1 MLGAMGLE
9 LLYKNLV
16 RPLLFCVD
24 PEDSHQFAHAVAR
37 NAKPL
42 WPLLGL
48 QFKYSGKDLTCEVA
62 GIRFQNPVGLAAGFD
77 KNGDLVDILG
87 DVGFGFAEIGSV
99 TAQARAGNPK
109 PRLFRLPEDQALIN
123 RLGLNG
129 EGADHI
135 ADKLKKKRLSLPIGI
150 NIAKTNDPAIVGDAA
165 IEDMFDTF
173 RKVRD
178 LPLAYITVNASCPN
192 TQEGILTETSMLA
205 TLFAQMQEA
214 NHHQLPIFVK
224 LSPDSSRQLIED
236 MVSTASK
243 CNLAGYVIGNTTT
256 SRGSLTTSPRVVEQI
271 GNGGLSGQP
280 LKKLALQLCQLVYKL
295 KAPNQVIIGC
305 GGISSGR
312 DAYDFILGGASMVQ
326 LYTGLV
332 YEGPTLPKRINEEL
346 SDLLRA
352 DGLSLADAVGMS
364 LKDKTHKTA
373 LAG

>member
-1 MLGAMGLE
+1 
-9 LLYKNLV
+9 
-16 RPLLFCVD
+16 
-24 PEDSHQFAHAVAR
+24 
-37 NAKPL
+37 
-42 WPLLGL
+42 
-48 QFKYSGKDLTCEVA
+48 
-62 GIRFQNPVGLAAGFD
+62 
-77 KNGDLVDILG
+77 
-87 DVGFGFAEIGSV
+87 
-99 TAQARAGNPK
+99 
-109 PRLFRLPEDQALIN
+109 
-123 RLGLNG
+123 
-129 EGADHI
+129 
-135 ADKLKKKRLSLPIGI
+135 LKKKRLSLPIGI